1 MTYYVQPRQSRK
13 LSLVIQIVTS
23 LIGIFFLFAWI
34 QERDARAQEVFEL
47 HQTLAALDSEC
58 GPVIE
63 LSPPFEIGSLHL

>member
-1 MTYYVQPRQSRK
+1 MTYYIQPRQSRK
-13 LSLVIQIVTS
+13 WPVAIQIVTTV
-23 LIGIFFLFAWI
+23 LALFFLFSWT

-63 LSPPFEIGSLHL
+63 LSMPVEWESIQL